1 MLQKAKDA
9 DKVNYENELQLRSVS
24 FTLVCL
30 VIVMSDLLGSTREN
44 EQYSSFGAV
53 G

>member
-30 VIVMSDLLGSTREN
+30 VMSDLLGSTREN